1 MVPSVSN
8 SPAFRPIRRHAILGV
23 AGLTAFLGACS
34 GEDDVTR
41 LTSDPIPLEE
51 LQNDNAIG
59 SDVDIDFTTFDGSTS
74 NFAAYAGTPLV
85 VNFFSHTCAPCVT
98 EMPEFEA
105 VFQAFD
111 GDVAFVGISTDTRFG
126 DAELIVEQT
135 GVTYDLGWDPNTD
148 VFERFGGFAMPTTVF
163 VDAAGVVR
171 ETWSGVLTATELTA
185 KIEDIT

>member
-1 MVPSVSN
+1 VSD
-8 SPAFRPIRRHAILGV
+8 SPTVRPIRRHVILGV
-23 AGLTAFLGACS
+23 VGLTALLGACS
-34 GEDDVTR
+34 GDNDVAR
-41 LTSDPIPLEE
+41 LTNDPIPLED
-51 LQNDNAIG
+51 LQNDDAIG

-85 VNFFSHTCAPCVT
+85 VNFFSRACAPCVT

-111 GDVAFVGISTDTRFG
+111 GDVAFVGISTDARFD

-135 GVTYDLGWDPNTD
+135 GVNYDLGWDPNAD

-171 ETWSGVLTATELTA
+171 ETWSGVLTATKLTA
-185 KIEDIT
+185 KIEDIAR

>member
-1 MVPSVSN
+1 MSD
-8 SPAFRPIRRHAILGV
+8 SPAFRPIRRHIIVGV
-23 AGLTAFLGACS
+23 VGLTALLGAC
-34 GEDDVTR
+34 GGDDDVAR
-41 LTSDPIPLEE
+41 LTNDPIPLEH
-51 LQNDNAIG
+51 LQNTDAIG

-74 NFAAYAGTPLV
+74 NFATYAGTPLV
-85 VNFFSHTCAPCVT
+85 VNFFSRTCAPCVT

-111 GDVAFVGISTDTRFG
+111 GGVAFVGISTDARFD

-135 GVTYDLGWDPNTD
+135 GVTYDLGWDPNAD

-163 VDAAGVVR
+163 VDAEGLVR

-185 KIEDIT
+185 KIEDLA

>member
-1 MVPSVSN
+1 MSD
-8 SPAFRPIRRHAILGV
+8 SPTFRPIRRPVILGV
-23 AGLTAFLGACS
+23 VGLMMFVSAC
-34 GEDDVTR
+34 GGGDDVAR
-41 LTSDPIPLEE
+41 LTNEPIPLED
-51 LQNDNAIG
+51 LQNDDAIG

-85 VNFFSHTCAPCVT
+85 VNFFSRTCAPCVT

-111 GDVAFVGISTDTRFG
+111 GAVAFVGISTDARFD

-135 GVTYDLGWDPNTD
+135 GVTYDLGWDPNAD

-163 VDAAGVVR
+163 VDAEGVVR

-185 KIEDIT
+185 KIEDLA

>member
-1 MVPSVSN
+1 MSD
-8 SPAFRPIRRHAILGV
+8 SPAFRPIRRHIIVGV
-23 AGLTAFLGACS
+23 VGLTALLGAC
-34 GEDDVTR
+34 GGDDDVAR
-41 LTSDPIPLEE
+41 LTNDPIPLED
-51 LQNDNAIG
+51 LQNTDAIG

-74 NFAAYAGTPLV
+74 NFATYAGTPLV
-85 VNFFSHTCAPCVT
+85 VNFFSRTCAPCVT
-98 EMPEFEA
+98 EMPAFEA

-111 GDVAFVGISTDTRFG
+111 GAVAFVGISTDARFD

-135 GVTYDLGWDPNTD
+135 GVTYDLGWDPNAD

-185 KIEDIT
+185 KIKDLA

>member
-1 MVPSVSN
+1 MMFVS
-8 SPAFRPIRRHAILGV
+8 
-23 AGLTAFLGACS
+23 AC
-34 GEDDVTR
+34 GGGDDVAR
-41 LTSDPIPLEE
+41 LTNEPIPLED
-51 LQNDNAIG
+51 LQNDDAIG

-74 NFAAYAGTPLV
+74 NFTAYAGTPLV
-85 VNFFSHTCAPCVT
+85 VNFFSRTCAPCVT

-111 GDVAFVGISTDTRFG
+111 GAVAFVGISTDARFD

-135 GVTYDLGWDPNTD
+135 GVTYDLGWDPNAD

-185 KIEDIT
+185 KIEDLA

>member
-1 MVPSVSN
+1 MSD
-8 SPAFRPIRRHAILGV
+8 SPAFRPIRRHIIVGV
-23 AGLTAFLGACS
+23 VGLTALLGAC
-34 GEDDVTR
+34 GGDDDVAR
-41 LTSDPIPLEE
+41 LTNDPIPLED
-51 LQNDNAIG
+51 LQNTDAIG

-74 NFAAYAGTPLV
+74 NFATYAGTPLV
-85 VNFFSHTCAPCVT
+85 VNFFSRTCAPCVT

-105 VFQAFD
+105 VSQAFD
-111 GDVAFVGISTDTRFG
+111 GAVAFVGISTDARFD

-135 GVTYDLGWDPNTD
+135 GVTYDLGWDPNAD

-185 KIEDIT
+185 KIEDLA